1 MSQVANANPPT
12 ASRAIILL
20 AVAAFASAA
29 TTRICDGLLPQLA
42 SEFRVTPGEAA
53 IVATAYSLTY
63 GLLQPAFGI
72 AGDRY
77 GKYRLILV
85 CCIMSLV
92 TTAACA
98 AAPTLNTLALARLAA
113 GFAAAGIVPLALAW
127 IGDAIPYDVRQT
139 TIARFMMGQI
149 SGLIVGQAFGGW
161 FGDLAGWRA
170 AFLVILGLYA
180 LATVGLA
187 FELRRNPLANG
198 APSKTPLGA
207 AIATF
212 VEALRR
218 PAVRALMMAVFL
230 EGFFTFGA
238 VAYVST
244 MLHFRFGLTFG
255 QAGLLLV
262 AFGLGGV
269 LYATFARRIVPR
281 FGEDGVARIAG
292 GLFFFAFLGLAFAP
306 AALWAAPACLGAGAA
321 YYLMHS
327 VLQVNATQATPHA
340 RGAGMSIF
348 ATSFFL
354 GQAAG
359 VAAAAPIV
367 DRYGP
372 RAVFVIAAFAL
383 PTLAFWVAARVATR
397 GERS

>member
-1 MSQVANANPPT
+1 MTEASKTT
-12 ASRAIILL
+12 AGRAIVLL

-85 CCIMSLV
+85 CCLMSLV

-98 AAPTLNTLALARLAA
+98 AAPTLDMLAFARLAA

-127 IGDAIPYDVRQT
+127 IGDAVAYDVRQT

-161 FGDLAGWRA
+161 FGNLAGWRA
-170 AFLVILGLYA
+170 AFFVILGLYA

-187 FELRRNPLANG
+187 FELRSNPLANG
-198 APSKTPLGA
+198 APSRTPLSA

-212 VEALRR
+212 ADALRR
-218 PAVRALMMAVFL
+218 SAVRALMLAVFL
-230 EGFFTFGA
+230 EGFFCFGA
-238 VAYVST
+238 VAYITT
-244 MLHFRFGLTFG
+244 MLHFRFGLSFG
-255 QAGLLLV
+255 HAGLLLV

-281 FGEDGVARIAG
+281 FGETGVARISG
-292 GLFFFAFLGLAFAP
+292 VLFLIAFVGLAVSPAP
-306 AALWAAPACLGAGAA
+306 LYAAPACLAAGAA
-321 YYLMHS
+321 YYLLHS
-327 VLQVNATQATPHA
+327 VLQVNATQATPEA

-354 GQAAG
+354 GQAGG

-367 DRYGP
+367 DRYGAP
-372 RAVFVIAAFAL
+372 AVFIIAAAAL
-383 PTLAFWVAARVATR
+383 PTLAFWVASRVATR
-397 GERS
+397 DVSR